1 MQLEKIV
8 STAVKESD
16 STLTKRKCRE
26 ILAGL
31 IGDTRVEEFKKHL
44 HDEVGRLVA
53 ECSNMSTEA
62 LEEFVDGCR
71 AITEEE
77 IQAIDAPDPESQ
89 SSEDETPVPPTA
101 VKKARVSK
109 NDAAS
114 KKKGAFV
121 ARASAV
127 DSSVQTRKLM
137 VQQLERIV
145 TIAVRDKD
153 ASLTKKKCRQLLA
166 ELFGEER
173 VEQHKEFVSSETVRL
188 VGECQAMDADALAEK
203 VEGSRS
209 VTQEEV
215 NALDVTSSA
224 SQEGA
229 QAADGGNISG
239 SELSGDDAPSRKPKT
254 KIGKWKHK
262 KSSQKSAKNKAAA
275 RAAAEVWA
283 EEMKAKTKSL
293 MAGQLE
299 KIISLAVRE
308 KDASLTK
315 KKCRQLLAELFGE
328 ERVEQHKEFV
338 SSETVRLVEVCRQ
351 LDADALAEKV
361 EGSRSVTQE
370 EVAALDAPPPA
381 VEEEEE
387 AMETA
392 SDGENSDDSSSEESE
407 DSSYGQKKKR
417 RRGGKGG
424 IFDGLVVVLAGD
436 LLNNRDAATELRE
449 VIEMAGGK
457 VQTQVSRKVT
467 HVVFSSAQQRVQS
480 SDGRV
485 KSAKKHDSHLVTD
498 VFFKESLAHKSLQ
511 SEADFLPNVE
521 SSGKTPHPIFGKK
534 KKARMEG
541 EGGSDSDVGDDE
553 EEGEGG
559 GKKKRKRRGVGT
571 RRRDNSE
578 WAQEY
583 RERFGYAKEA
593 TKREFSRKDVVVP
606 GSSFLRSADG
616 VDYNAYLVLEEYGR
630 GEDEEDG
637 EVVLEKFFAV
647 KLVEAGG
654 LMKGEKWHVVSQW
667 GKVGTQKPGCDVADF
682 NDLRAAKARFNE
694 VFYQKTKNSWAT
706 GPDNFRSFPDK
717 YKLVEEEDDDEEEE
731 EDSDEEAQLVNC
743 GEARLWNREVQD
755 LVKKLVAKP
764 SLDHA
769 LRSLQVDAGKMPL
782 NKLKRQQING
792 ALAQL
797 TEMQKILRKGDRQ
810 SGKDIEKVARISQSV
825 RRLVPM
831 ADNYEPWQID
841 TVPALKESAQLL
853 EDLSELSVAAAMRK
867 RVRAQL
873 KQEQRQQIQESEQSA
888 ANTPSKIGAQKMDAF
903 YRSLRSHILPLSSSS
918 TVVEQ
923 IERMLKVPPPAEGK
937 ASKMKLA
944 LDKVFA
950 INCVGAD
957 AKFAPFARLSNRML
971 LWKGARKSSIPSLLA
986 QGLRVP
992 APEAP
997 SAAYP
1002 FGKGIYFQDTA
1013 AVAAL
1018 QCHMSEEGDTGLMM
1032 LCEVAL
1038 GNSKEETKP
1047 SSSRRAPHTF
1057 HSLLGR
1063 GKVSHDPAD
1072 KVDIKL
1078 NETEAPLQAVVGMA
1092 LPDHGS
1098 KDSCVAHNQYVVFDT
1113 KQVLPRF
1120 LVQVTLSAQ

>member
-188 VGECQAMDADALAEK
+188 V
-203 VEGSRS
+203 
-209 VTQEEV
+209 
-215 NALDVTSSA
+215 
-224 SQEGA
+224 
-229 QAADGGNISG
+229 
-239 SELSGDDAPSRKPKT
+239 
-254 KIGKWKHK
+254 
-262 KSSQKSAKNKAAA
+262 
-275 RAAAEVWA
+275 
-283 EEMKAKTKSL
+283 
-293 MAGQLE
+293 
-299 KIISLAVRE
+299 
-308 KDASLTK
+308 
-315 KKCRQLLAELFGE
+315 
-328 ERVEQHKEFV
+328 
-338 SSETVRLVEVCRQ
+338 EVCRQ
-351 LDADALAEKV
+351 LDADALVEKV
-361 EGSRSVTQE
+361 EASRSVTQE

>member
-188 VGECQAMDADALAEK
+188 V
-203 VEGSRS
+203 
-209 VTQEEV
+209 
-215 NALDVTSSA
+215 
-224 SQEGA
+224 
-229 QAADGGNISG
+229 
-239 SELSGDDAPSRKPKT
+239 
-254 KIGKWKHK
+254 
-262 KSSQKSAKNKAAA
+262 
-275 RAAAEVWA
+275 
-283 EEMKAKTKSL
+283 
-293 MAGQLE
+293 
-299 KIISLAVRE
+299 
-308 KDASLTK
+308 
-315 KKCRQLLAELFGE
+315 
-328 ERVEQHKEFV
+328 
-338 SSETVRLVEVCRQ
+338 EVCRQ
-351 LDADALAEKV
+351 LDADALVEKV
-361 EGSRSVTQE
+361 EASRSVTQE

-1092 LPDHGS
+1092 LPEHGS

>member
-188 VGECQAMDADALAEK
+188 V
-203 VEGSRS
+203 
-209 VTQEEV
+209 
-215 NALDVTSSA
+215 
-224 SQEGA
+224 
-229 QAADGGNISG
+229 
-239 SELSGDDAPSRKPKT
+239 
-254 KIGKWKHK
+254 
-262 KSSQKSAKNKAAA
+262 
-275 RAAAEVWA
+275 
-283 EEMKAKTKSL
+283 
-293 MAGQLE
+293 
-299 KIISLAVRE
+299 
-308 KDASLTK
+308 
-315 KKCRQLLAELFGE
+315 
-328 ERVEQHKEFV
+328 
-338 SSETVRLVEVCRQ
+338 EVCRQ

-370 EVAALDAPPPA
+370 EVEALDAPPPA

>member
-188 VGECQAMDADALAEK
+188 V
-203 VEGSRS
+203 
-209 VTQEEV
+209 
-215 NALDVTSSA
+215 
-224 SQEGA
+224 
-229 QAADGGNISG
+229 
-239 SELSGDDAPSRKPKT
+239 
-254 KIGKWKHK
+254 
-262 KSSQKSAKNKAAA
+262 
-275 RAAAEVWA
+275 
-283 EEMKAKTKSL
+283 
-293 MAGQLE
+293 
-299 KIISLAVRE
+299 
-308 KDASLTK
+308 
-315 KKCRQLLAELFGE
+315 
-328 ERVEQHKEFV
+328 
-338 SSETVRLVEVCRQ
+338 EVCRQ

-370 EVAALDAPPPA
+370 EVEALDAPPPA

-1092 LPDHGS
+1092 LPEHGS

>member
-62 LEEFVDGCR
+62 LEEFVHGCR

-188 VGECQAMDADALAEK
+188 V
-203 VEGSRS
+203 
-209 VTQEEV
+209 
-215 NALDVTSSA
+215 
-224 SQEGA
+224 
-229 QAADGGNISG
+229 
-239 SELSGDDAPSRKPKT
+239 
-254 KIGKWKHK
+254 
-262 KSSQKSAKNKAAA
+262 
-275 RAAAEVWA
+275 
-283 EEMKAKTKSL
+283 
-293 MAGQLE
+293 
-299 KIISLAVRE
+299 
-308 KDASLTK
+308 
-315 KKCRQLLAELFGE
+315 
-328 ERVEQHKEFV
+328 
-338 SSETVRLVEVCRQ
+338 EVCRQ

-370 EVAALDAPPPA
+370 EVEALDAPPPA

-541 EGGSDSDVGDDE
+541 EGGSDSDVGEDE

-717 YKLVEEEDDDEEEE
+717 YKLVEEEEDEDEEE

-743 GEARLWNREVQD
+743 GDARLWNREVQD

-923 IERMLKVPPPAEGK
+923 IGRMLKVPPPAEGK

-1078 NETEAPLQAVVGMA
+1078 NETDAPLQAVVGMA
-1092 LPDHGS
+1092 LPEHGS

-1120 LVQVTLSAQ
+1120 LLQVTLSAQ